1 VRSGSPNRAGNS
13 SQLILSI
20 LRTNMPSDIVALQMK
35 IISLRRQIICTIT
48 RIEWARTGLSEV
60 NDPAELPNN
69 LLQPSDEDR
78 SKKLRMEQI
87 MRRLPDHLLSLG
99 TRLREAIRLFEK
111 KRKVDRRNGRLRRF
125 LGSLFCS
132 PTGGANQKRG
142 PISQGQAL
150 LDRDIYAHFS
160 LRLRSLRLSSGG
172 DRRLQFLGRLG
183 LLLGQRINT
192 RC

>member
-1 VRSGSPNRAGNS
+1 VLHLILSALGIALGRVGGPDLCVRSGSPNRAGNS

-99 TRLREAIRLFEK
+99 TRLREAIRL
-111 KRKVDRRNGRLRRF
+111 
-125 LGSLFCS
+125 
-132 PTGGANQKRG
+132 
-142 PISQGQAL
+142 
-150 LDRDIYAHFS
+150 
-160 LRLRSLRLSSGG
+160 
-172 DRRLQFLGRLG
+172 
-183 LLLGQRINT
+183 
-192 RC
+192 